1 MKLKK
6 YKNAIILQNALIISN
21 LAYKNVFLF
30 RKKRRQKYRCMFVPQ
45 LCGITE
51 VSINQRSNQT
61 NLLSAILSSTPSKR
75 GLSHGLCNMDYGVP
89 CLFEISSK
97 CCTIIGVN

>member
-1 MKLKK
+1 MLINFGLT
-6 YKNAIILQNALIISN
+6 KNIILDPSLRI
-21 LAYKNVFLF
+21 KVFLF
-30 RKKRRQKYRCMFVPQ
+30 RKKEDKNIDACSFLPQ

-51 VSINQRSNQT
+51 VSIDQRSNQT